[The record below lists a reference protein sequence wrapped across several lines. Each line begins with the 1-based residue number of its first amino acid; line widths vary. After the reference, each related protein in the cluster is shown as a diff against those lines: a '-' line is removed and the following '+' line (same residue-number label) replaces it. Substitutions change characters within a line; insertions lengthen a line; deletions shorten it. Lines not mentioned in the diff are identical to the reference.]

1 LCSRLLP
8 MHWVRTSSRAT
19 TAARAALAGNPS
31 DGFAGFVVS
40 TTIESLRARVS
51 LVVGD
56 VGDHSDVD
64 SDAQVLLDASA
75 EIFDRFFGLPTG
87 VLGWAVRT
95 NIPREVGLSG
105 SSAIIISALRCL
117 AACRGVDLPAEALAP
132 LALAAETEVLGW
144 RAGLQDRLVQSIG
157 GLVAMDFGPDA
168 MVETATRPCGRAVV
182 VDHTQLGPCFVA
194 WSDGAS
200 ESSDLAHARRSAD
213 VAAVVAAMND
223 SASAGREAA
232 AAIQGADQARL
243 GAAMG
248 RTWQNRLSVF
258 DVRREHIDL
267 VERYGAVHG
276 VWANS
281 AGSGG
286 SVVGV
291 IDRSTAAVGI
301 AAVDDT
307 ARAAGD
313 HLVWV
318 SPRPHH

>member
-1 LCSRLLP
+1 
-8 MHWVRTSSRAT
+8 
-19 TAARAALAGNPS
+19 
-31 DGFAGFVVS
+31 
-40 TTIESLRARVS
+40 
-51 LVVGD
+51 
-56 VGDHSDVD
+56 
-64 SDAQVLLDASA
+64 
-75 EIFDRFFGLPTG
+75 
-87 VLGWAVRT
+87 
-95 NIPREVGLSG
+95 
-105 SSAIIISALRCL
+105 
-117 AACRGVDLPAEALAP
+117 
-132 LALAAETEVLGW
+132 
-144 RAGLQDRLVQSIG
+144 
-157 GLVAMDFGPDA
+157 
-168 MVETATRPCGRAVV
+168 
-182 VDHTQLGPCFVA
+182 
-194 WSDGAS
+194 
-200 ESSDLAHARRSAD
+200 
-213 VAAVVAAMND
+213 
-223 SASAGREAA
+223 
-232 AAIQGADQARL
+232 
-243 GAAMG
+243 MG